1 MEEIS
6 CKELLDGNEALILN
20 HSGLLSKGAT
30 LVLLFNPH
38 LHDIL
43 CRLPIVFVLR
53 MWPPVVRF
61 LAAVAPNP
69 RWTSKRFCGLSG
81 DLCSILR

>member
-30 LVLLFNPH
+30 LVLLFNTH

-43 CRLPIVFVLR
+43 CRLPIVFCLED
-53 MWPPVVRF
+53 
-61 LAAVAPNP
+61 VA
-69 RWTSKRFCGLSG
+69 SSG
-81 DLCSILR
+81 QISCSSCPKS